1 MIVMTRPW
9 PAAVRRELRGAR
21 RVAVLGIGNPDRGDD
36 GAGPASVRVLR
47 KALPGRSS
55 SARLIEA
62 GPMPENF
69 TGPLRRFA
77 PSHVILVD
85 AVRAGRKPGAVFL
98 VDPASIG
105 HDNVSSHRAPLSWLV
120 RYLAETTGCRVL
132 LLGVQ
137 PGRTEPSEALSAVVR
152 KSVERVAAGLARILA
167 AVPPPAQEKRTTTK
181 AGKRPRPVR
190 SSSA

>member
-1 MIVMTRPW
+1 MTRPW
-9 PAAVRRELRGAR
+9 LAAVRRELRGAG
-21 RVAVLGIGNPDRGDD
+21 RVVVLGVGNPDRGDD
-36 GAGPASVRVLR
+36 GAGPASVRALR
-47 KALPGRSS
+47 RALPGRSS
-55 SARLIEA
+55 SVRLVEA

-77 PSHVILVD
+77 PTHVILVD

-98 VDPASIG
+98 VEPASIG
-105 HDNVSSHRAPLSWLV
+105 HDDVSSHRAPLSWLV
-120 RYLAETTGCRVL
+120 RYLTETAGCRVL

-137 PGRTEPSEALSAVVR
+137 PGRTEPGEPLSAVVR
-152 KSVERVAAGLARILA
+152 KSVERVAAGLARSLA
-167 AVPPPAQEKRTTTK
+167 AVPTAAQEKRTTR